1 MVIVGSQDFR
11 EHALFLNHVA
21 SSALELSD
29 IQFCLLESLGMC
41 RHNGIFRANVTN
53 KYLRIDP
60 RSTFHHVRVLRRAE
74 LAVVKVTYFI
84 YPFSKLLIH
93 CRYCF

>member
-11 EHALFLNHVA
+11 EHALIPNHVA
-21 SSALELSD
+21 SSAPELSD
-29 IQFCLLESLGMC
+29 IQFCLLELLGMC
-41 RHNGIFRANVTN
+41 RHNGIFRANATN

-60 RSTFHHVRVLRRAE
+60 RSTFHHVIVLRRTE
-74 LAVVKVTYFI
+74 LAVVKVAYFV
-84 YPFSKLLIH
+84 YLFSKLSIH